1 MAADDNRN
9 IIGRFLD
16 RTLPV
21 RELIGRYVI
30 GNAQATLYKS
40 RARVKT
46 YDETRPDYEFW
57 DKLRRCKASGYSLSG
72 LYCKRIENIFATW
85 VLGQGVEI
93 ALAESGDPDSETD
106 PRNYTDDVIATMLD
120 DNADTLLDVFRDKLG
135 LGDQYIIVNADGTLS
150 IPSPDTV
157 EPVWDLADYRR
168 LVSVTVTTKT
178 GDETITDEYRD
189 DVRTVTVKRGAEVL
203 SQVVFENLIG
213 RIPVVHVANAR
224 SANETYGHP
233 IHEELR
239 PLYDQY
245 DDLVFKQLDGA
256 KLLGNPLLTFFGMED
271 IQSVINANDP
281 TEDDTYTDKDGNT
294 DTRYQLNIDQNA
306 VLLIGKGGDAK
317 FVGPTVG
324 FTEDTKTA
332 LKSLFLLIIDHT
344 GIPEFIW
351 GGERPG
357 GLGSPATPQMDQ
369 WVRDIKGRQ
378 ADNAGWLRDLVEI
391 WLAMGAL
398 VDPQIVVEA
407 LSVEWP
413 EVLPEDIKTLLDKL
427 AFAKDHDL
435 ITDKTALTLLDIV
448 PDPGKEVQ
456 EATAEADARR
466 EKMFPDGTTFGFQQ
480 DIGEAQRQDQAAGGQ
495 QNG

>member
-40 RARVKT
+40 RARAKT

-57 DKLRRCKASGYSLSG
+57 DKLRRCKARGYSLSG

-85 VLGQGVEI
+85 TLGQGVEI

-106 PRNYTDDVIATMLD
+106 PRNYTDDAIATFLE
-120 DNADTLLDVFRDKLG
+120 DNAGTLLDVFRDKLG
-135 LGDQYIIVNADGTLS
+135 LGDQYIVVNADGTLS

-157 EPVWDLADYRR
+157 LPEWDLADYRR
-168 LVSVTVTTKT
+168 PLAYTITTKT

-189 DVRTVTVKRGAEVL
+189 DVRIVTVKRGAEVL
-203 SQVVFENLIG
+203 SQTIFENLIG

-224 SANETYGHP
+224 SVNETYGHP

-256 KLLGNPLLTFFGMED
+256 KLLGNPIPAFVGMED
-271 IQSVINANDP
+271 LDAVIDQNKPAVA
-281 TEDDTYTDKDGNT
+281 DTYTDKDGNT
-294 DTRYQLNIDQNA
+294 ATRSQLNLDQNSIML
-306 VLLIGKGGDAK
+306 VGKGGDFK
-317 FVGPTVG
+317 FVGPGIG

-332 LKSLFLLIIDHT
+332 LKSLFLLILDHT

-351 GGERPG
+351 GGEIASGR
-357 GLGSPATPQMDQ
+357 SSTEVQMDQ

-378 ADNAGWLRDLVEI
+378 ADNGGWLRDLVEI

-398 VDPQIVVEA
+398 VDRQIVIDV
-407 LSVEWP
+407 LSVTWP

-427 AFAKDHDL
+427 TFAKEHDL

-448 PDPGKEVQ
+448 PDPGKEV
-456 EATAEADARR
+456 EDATAEADARR